1 MHKSDIDKL
10 EDILINENKYKQ
22 KLKLREIELS
32 IVPSMELSE
41 AELKLPG
48 QDPNTIRTESNTSPV
63 EREVIRRDSDLIYNQ
78 LYKIVKRTPKFIK
91 TLNKYEKVIYDYRY
105 RQIDLGIFEWEDIA
119 NKLTNEFVD
128 DDKTFS
134 KSTTLRIR
142 NNMLERL
149 ADEIDYILIW
159 HFWKR
164 EVHF

>member
-149 ADEIDYILIW
+149 ADEIDYILI
-159 HFWKR
+159 
-164 EVHF
+164 